1 MNRSDRGEARGGWR
15 VSVSVGSSV
24 TSGARCRG
32 VGGGGW
38 TWGGGVSGTRRR
50 VVIATERSLT
60 TVVIAAYVTVI
71 TDRE

>member
-1 MNRSDRGEARGGWR
+1 M
-15 VSVSVGSSV
+15 SVSVGNSV

-38 TWGGGVSGTRRR
+38 PRGGGVSGTRRR

-60 TVVIAAYVTVI
+60 TVVIAANVPVITTVI
-71 TDRE
+71 TDRECSAV

>member
-1 MNRSDRGEARGGWR
+1 M
-15 VSVSVGSSV
+15 SVSVGSSV

-38 TWGGGVSGTRRR
+38 PWGGGVILDVGTRRR

-60 TVVIAAYVTVI
+60 TVVITAYVTVI
-71 TDRE
+71 TTVITERE